1 MKYFIY
7 HFTYHTSVQTEHSVK
22 SRIELSPNVSME
34 NVHDIFEELIDNIIT
49 TWETHQNTTGKQL
62 MNVLQK
68 QWSLAKQQTFF
79 RREQGYV

>member
-22 SRIELSPNVSME
+22 SRIELPPNVSME

-49 TWETHQNTTGKQL
+49 TRKTHQNTTR
-62 MNVLQK
+62 
-68 QWSLAKQQTFF
+68 KQQTAN
-79 RREQGYV
+79 EGTTETMVISKAANLQGYV